1 MRLPLLLALLCLA
14 CGPMPGVSRPA
25 SKQAERPPAA
35 WPDPV
40 PYCQRPA
47 PMPACANGCPEAS
60 DCIEGQCVPLWE
72 ADGGHRCIP
81 ADRPAVLCQGNSAHH
96 GVFVDGRQVRY
107 LSVLMPA
114 ALSALGRAAWR
125 VYDASP
131 DVRPRAWLD
140 NVSLSYWFSSVLDCE
155 KGSVSRYE
163 RADLL
168 SSPEAVNWSLYLLVA
183 DGGGGP
189 REVLP

>member
-1 MRLPLLLALLCLA
+1 MMRALVFAAFCLA

-25 SKQAERPPAA
+25 SKHAERPPAA

-47 PMPACANGCPEAS
+47 PMPACAPGCPAAS
-60 DCIEGQCVPLWE
+60 DCIDGLCVPVWE

-131 DVRPRAWLD
+131 DVRPRPWLD
-140 NVSLSYWFSSVLDCE
+140 TVSLSYWFSSVLDCE
-155 KGSVSRYE
+155 KGSVLRYE

-168 SSPEAVNWSLYLLVA
+168 SSPEAANWSIYLLVA

-189 REVLP
+189 REVIP

>member
-1 MRLPLLLALLCLA
+1 MMRALVFAAFCLA
-14 CGPMPGVSRPA
+14 CGPMPGVSRPTPR
-25 SKQAERPPAA
+25 QTERPAAA

-40 PYCQRPA
+40 PFCQRPA
-47 PMPACANGCPEAS
+47 PMPACGAGCPEAS
-60 DCIEGQCVPLWE
+60 DCIEGQCVPVWE

-81 ADRPAVLCQGNSAHH
+81 ADRPAVLCQGNTAHH
-96 GVFVDGRQVRY
+96 GVFTDGRQVRY

-114 ALSALGRAAWR
+114 GLSSLGRAAWR

-131 DVRPRAWLD
+131 DLRPRPWLD
-140 NVSLSYWFSSVLDCE
+140 TVSLSYWFSSVLDCE
-155 KGSVSRYE
+155 KGSVPRYE

-168 SSPEAVNWSLYLLVA
+168 SSPEAANWSLYLLVA

>member
-1 MRLPLLLALLCLA
+1 MRRALVFAAFCLA

-25 SKQAERPPAA
+25 SKHAERPPAA

-131 DVRPRAWLD
+131 DVRPRPWLD
-140 NVSLSYWFSSVLDCE
+140 TVSLSYWFSSVLDCE

-168 SSPEAVNWSLYLLVA
+168 SSPEAANWSLYLLVA

-189 REVLP
+189 REVIP

>member
-1 MRLPLLLALLCLA
+1 MRLALLLALLCAA
-14 CGPMPGVSRPA
+14 CGPMPGVSKPA
-25 SKQAERPPAA
+25 SRQAERPAAA

-47 PMPACANGCPEAS
+47 QMPACGSGCPEAS

-131 DVRPRAWLD
+131 DVRPRPWLD
-140 NVSLSYWFSSVLDCE
+140 TVSLSYWFSSVLDCE
-155 KGSVSRYE
+155 KGSVPRYE